1 MPDSHREVDDRVGR
15 TAGSAWTNSVPAAA
29 HASAFAAAH
38 SSNGEPTVAAVNL
51 KLLASLNH
59 EIRTPLS
66 GILGMTDLLLE
77 TGLSDE
83 QAEYVSAARE
93 CAEALFD
100 LLNATLEYS
109 SLQAGC
115 IQLELSEF
123 QPGELVD
130 AAAEEAASRARARGM
145 EMVVRK
151 GSGMDWT
158 MVGDTHRIRQVVGQI
173 LNSVIRYGSGDWFEF
188 EAEVV
193 DQESQPVLV
202 LEVCSE
208 GAALQTGSSMTG
220 ADLATA
226 VVQGLVRLLGGT
238 MKLGYEDDRQGQRFS
253 VRIPIR
259 VASMRGRSLTSR
271 DAGRVMRVPK
281 ILVVDD
287 NRISQQVIG
296 ALLGKGGWQFHTAPD
311 GFAALEA
318 ASKQSY
324 QLILM
329 DLQMP
334 GMDGIETTARLR
346 QLPGYAETPV
356 MALTAD
362 VSDQVR
368 AKCREAG
375 MNAFL
380 EKPIHTVE
388 LNALLGQFLTSPDG
402 D

>member
-1 MPDSHREVDDRVGR
+1 MLDSHRDVDNTVGG
-15 TAGSAWTNSVPAAA
+15 TNGSVWTNGGLAA
-29 HASAFAAAH
+29 HA
-38 SSNGEPTVAAVNL
+38 SNGEPTVAAVNL

-83 QAEYVSAARE
+83 QEEYVSAARE

-109 SLQAGC
+109 SLKSGC
-115 IQLELSEF
+115 IQLESSEF

-130 AAAEEAASRARARGM
+130 GLAEEAGSRARARGM
-145 EMVVRK
+145 EMRVRK
-151 GSGMDWT
+151 GAGMDWT
-158 MVGDTHRIRQVVGQI
+158 MVGDAHRIRQVIAQV
-173 LNSVIRYGSGDWFEF
+173 LTSVIRYGSGDWFEF
-188 EAEVV
+188 DAQIEDHVDGPVFAVEVN
-193 DQESQPVLV
+193 
-202 LEVCSE
+202 SE
-208 GAALQTGSSMTG
+208 GAAIQSGSAMSG
-220 ADLATA
+220 ADLAIA
-226 VVQGLVRLLGGT
+226 VVEGLLRLLGGT
-238 MKLGYEDDRQGQRFS
+238 MDVCHASGRTGQRFG
-253 VRIPIR
+253 VRIPLKTAT
-259 VASMRGRSLTSR
+259 VQGRSLAAR
-271 DAGRVMRVPK
+271 DAGRMMRVPR

-318 ASKQSY
+318 ASKNSY

-334 GMDGIETTARLR
+334 GMDGLEATMRLR

-362 VSDQVR
+362 VSDKVR